1 MIARLRDALLCLA
14 ASTLLLAGCGQKE
27 EAKGAGAG
35 GMPALPVA
43 VVEVHTRKV
52 PISLEAVGQAAGSR
66 EVQIRSRV
74 TGIIEKRVY
83 DEGAPVKEGAVLFT
97 IERAPYEL
105 AVEQAK
111 AALQQD
117 IVKKQLAEVDAK
129 RLAPLA
135 KEKAISERELDQAI
149 AAEKTADAAIAAD
162 QAKLK
167 EAELDLGYTRVTA
180 PISGV
185 TGRALQSEGALVTAN
200 TDSALLTTLTQVDPI
215 WVLFPLAEGDYKEVR
230 GAERTA
236 RVQLVDND
244 NKVLADHGRLN
255 FASTTVDQKTGAV
268 QLRAEFPNPKTRWLP
283 GQFVKVRILAGDQDA
298 MLVPQAAVLQTEQAR
313 LVMTVGPDNKVVPKP
328 VQTANWIGNDMIV
341 TGGLAEG
348 DRVIVDNL
356 VKLRPGAPVAP
367 HAQGEAPAQ
376 PGGAP
381 PGAAAGAAKQPAKAA
396 K

>member
-1 MIARLRDALLCLA
+1 MIARPRDALLCLA
-14 ASTLLLAGCGQKE
+14 ASTLLLAGCGQKQ
-27 EAKGAGAG
+27 EAKGPGAG
-35 GMPALPVA
+35 GAMPALPVA

-83 DEGAPVKEGAVLFT
+83 DEGAPVKEGTVLFT
-97 IERAPYEL
+97 IEREPYEL

-117 IVKKQLAEVDAK
+117 IVKKQLAEVDAR

-149 AAEKTADAAIAAD
+149 ATEKTADAAIAAD

-167 EAELDLGYTRVTA
+167 EVQLDLGYTRVTA

-215 WVLFPLAEGDYKEVR
+215 WVLFPLAESDYKEVR

-236 RVQLVDND
+236 RVQLVDNQ

-268 QLRAEFPNPKTRWLP
+268 QLRAEFPNAKARWLP
-283 GQFVKVRILAGDQDA
+283 GQFVRVRILAGDQDA

-348 DRVIVDNL
+348 DKVIVDNL
-356 VKLRPGAPVAP
+356 VKVRPGAPVAP
-367 HAQGEAPAQ
+367 HAQGEAPAERGAAP
-376 PGGAP
+376 PGGAAP
-381 PGAAAGAAKQPAKAA
+381 AKPAKAA

>member
-1 MIARLRDALLCLA
+1 
-14 ASTLLLAGCGQKE
+14 
-27 EAKGAGAG
+27 
-35 GMPALPVA
+35 MPALPVT
-43 VVEVHTRKV
+43 VIEVHERKV
-52 PISLEAVGQAAGSR
+52 PVSLEAVGQAQGSR

-117 IVKKQLAEVDAK
+117 VVKKQLAAVDAK
-129 RLAPLA
+129 RLEPLA
-135 KEKAISERELDQAI
+135 QQKAISERELDQAV
-149 AAEKTADAAIAAD
+149 ATEKTADAAIAAD

-167 EAELDLGYTRVTA
+167 QAELDLSYTKVTA
-180 PISGV
+180 PISGI

-200 TDSALLTTLTQVDPI
+200 TDAALLTTLTQVNPI
-215 WVLFPLAEGDYKEVR
+215 WVLFPLAEADYKEVR
-230 GAERTA
+230 GTQRTA
-236 RVQLVDND
+236 RVQMVDD
-244 NKVLADHGRLN
+244 NGKVLADHGKLN

-268 QLRAEFPNPKTRWLP
+268 QLRAEFPNPGTRWLP
-283 GQFVKVRILAGDQDA
+283 GQFVKVRILAGEQDA

-313 LVMTVGPDNKVVPKP
+313 MVMTVGPGDKVVPKT
-328 VQTANWIGNDMIV
+328 VQTANWIGDDIIV
-341 TGGLAEG
+341 TGGLDEG

-356 VKLRPGAPVAP
+356 VKVRPGAPVAP
-367 HAQGEAPAQ
+367 HAPGQAPAPPAQ
-376 PGGAP
+376 AAP
-381 PGAAAGAAKQPAKAA
+381 RKAA